1 MLYLG
6 IDQHARQIT
15 ISLRDDS
22 GDVLQARQV
31 SRNSLI
37 AWLPPAATAPFPDD
51 DTNVSESGHTH
62 DRENLLAGCLPESD
76 ELQKAVFNGAG
87 ESPRT
92 ILIHNSHMAVFF
104 SFELAPTEIRRIT
117 RRTIL

>member
-31 SRNSLI
+31 ARNSLI
-37 AWLPPAATAPFPDD
+37 AWL
-51 DTNVSESGHTH
+51 
-62 DRENLLAGCLPESD
+62 
-76 ELQKAVFNGAG
+76 
-87 ESPRT
+87 
-92 ILIHNSHMAVFF
+92 
-104 SFELAPTEIRRIT
+104 
-117 RRTIL
+117 